1 VGDRL
6 AGRAAGD
13 VEERSQERLT
23 KNHLHGL
30 VRIAQDDLHGFF
42 ERNPL
47 LKDYRSPD
55 PGEVRYG

>member
-1 VGDRL
+1 M
-6 AGRAAGD
+6 AAGD
-13 VEERSQERLT
+13 VEERSQERPT

-42 ERNPL
+42 ERNPH

-55 PGEVRYG
+55 PGKVRYE